1 MAIVFSKEQ
10 SNVINLRNRNILV
23 SAAAGSGKT
32 TVLVERIIRM
42 ISDEE
47 HPVDIDHLLV
57 VTFTKAA
64 AASMREKISDA
75 ISKKL
80 EEEYSDHL
88 QRQATLIHHAQ
99 ITTIDSFCLFILQ
112 NNFNDI
118 GLDPGF
124 RVADEGEIRLLKEDI
139 MDRLLEEKL
148 LADKDGSFAHLLD
161 RFVTGNKISNLRE
174 ILFSLYDR
182 ALSYPFPEDW
192 IDLRKKDYEISKDLN
207 QTPWILQIVEYVKRD
222 LGFCRE
228 MALQNIEDCESAG
241 GPVNYLPMMKDD
253 LALLDNLLQCGTFCD
268 LHEKMQTIT
277 FTTLSRKKDENVDPE
292 LKEAVKKQRNEL
304 KAVIQGMQ
312 KDFFAFSIEDMLE
325 GFAQNHIVVQAL
337 CDTLLAFHREF
348 LAVKKEKKMIDFS
361 DMEHFALEI
370 LLQKEDDKYVPT
382 KTAKE
387 YREYFH
393 EIMIDEYQD
402 SNLVQE
408 WLLQAISREEM
419 GIYNRFMVGDV
430 KQSIYQF
437 RLARPQIFMEKYD
450 TYQKEVTDNTKL
462 QRIDLAKNYR
472 SRKEVVDTVNYF
484 FYRIMGRDLG
494 NVAYD
499 EDSAL
504 YLGADYPDKTDC
516 AVYSDAEY
524 RNKAEETQADSDH
537 ALYGNKEAMQE
548 DGRKESECCI
558 PEPVQKDRKKEG
570 MQDIA
575 EILILEKEE
584 GSKNAKEQEALMIA
598 SRIKTL
604 LQDYYVTDERTGEL
618 RKARY
623 RDIVIL
629 LRKTKEWDEVF
640 KTVFEKEG
648 IPAYVTRSAGY
659 FSTGEIRIL
668 LNFLK
673 SLDNPKQD
681 IPLYGTMISCLG
693 NFKEEELALIR
704 SKKEASLYENVCKW
718 AEISACENTGLEL
731 AQKCRDFLA
740 WFKSYRN
747 QVPYEPIHKILR
759 KVINE
764 SGYFYE
770 VTSLPGGAQRLANV
784 QMLLAK
790 AESFEKSSYSGL
802 FHFIRYIDK
811 IQKYDIEF
819 GEAGIMDEQDDV
831 VRIMTIHKSKG
842 LEFPICFLAGCAGQ
856 FNTKDAEKAVICDA
870 NYGIGLDFL
879 DVLNRVKYK
888 DVRRRFLA
896 KHIIEES
903 LGEEFRILYVALTR
917 AKEKLI
923 LSGVCSDFT
932 KLAAG
937 IDGRKRETLLCHF
950 RKRAGAKSYLDWIL
964 AAMAYH
970 PSLAE
975 ALEEYG
981 YHAESMERITGMSGE
996 MEGRDVK
1003 GSEEDSAKIK
1013 HENASTGTYIPEIQ
1027 LSCLSFEMLQ
1037 NQMIEYGVN
1046 QEWNKEI
1053 LLRQVLN
1060 ASNFA
1065 SHDCFSGDAVEEEV
1079 SYNRSEESIE
1089 VPYTYPDLEQQIY
1102 FSYPHKNLADLYVK
1116 TSVSEL
1122 KMAAM
1127 HKAYEK
1133 ESLEEPAF
1141 AMYEEDVVNPYIPR
1155 FAASKQE
1162 PSGSD
1167 RGSAY
1172 HRLLE
1177 LVAYRE
1183 LRNCM
1188 EIEDAEASLETE
1200 YSGNTKLKLQEY
1212 MQQCMERCI
1221 TQDKITQEEV
1231 LLVNKQ
1237 KILTFLQSPIAKR
1250 MIAADIRGDLY
1261 KEQPF
1266 VLGIDARKI
1275 SKEFPEQEKVLI
1287 QGIIDVYF
1295 IEDNEIVLL
1304 DYKTDAVNTKDELVK
1319 RYKTQLD
1326 YYTEALEKIT
1336 GMHVKERILYSFRLD
1351 ESILV

>member
-1 MAIVFSKEQ
+1 MAIVFSEEQ

-47 HPVDIDHLLV
+47 NPVDIDHLLV

-139 MDRLLEEKL
+139 MDKLLEERL
-148 LADKDGSFAHLLD
+148 LADADGSFASLLD
-161 RFVTGNKISNLRE
+161 RFVTGNKISNFRE
-174 ILFSLYDR
+174 VLFSLYER

-192 IDLRKKDYEISKDLN
+192 IAQRRKDYAIAEDNSLQDDGEKREFLN
-207 QTPWILQIVEYVKRD
+207 RTLWILEIVEYVKRD
-222 LGFCRE
+222 LKFCRE
-228 MALQNIEDCESAG
+228 MALQNIEDCESVG
-241 GPVNYLPMMKDD
+241 GPQTYLPMMQDD
-253 LALLDNLLQCGTFCD
+253 LTLVDRLLECDTFCE
-268 LHEKMQTIT
+268 LHERMQVLS
-277 FTTLSRKKDENVDPE
+277 FTTLSRKKDENADPE
-292 LKEAVKKQRNEL
+292 MKELVKKHRNEV
-304 KAVIQGMQ
+304 KALIQGMQ

-325 GFAQNHIVVQAL
+325 GFAKNQDVIEAL
-337 CDTLLAFHREF
+337 CDTLLAFHRAF
-348 LAVKKEKKMIDFS
+348 LSIKKEKKMIDFS

-370 LLQKEDDKYVPT
+370 LLKKEDGIYLPT

-408 WLLQAISREEM
+408 WLLQAISKEET
-419 GIYNRFMVGDV
+419 GVYNRFMVGDV

-450 TYQKEVTDNTKL
+450 TYHKEVTENTKL

-472 SRKEVVDTVNYF
+472 SRKEVVDTVNYL

-494 NVAYD
+494 NVTYD

-504 YLGADYPDKTDC
+504 YLGASYPDKSETSK
-516 AVYSDAEY
+516 AGASD
-524 RNKAEETQADSDH
+524 T
-537 ALYGNKEAMQE
+537 
-548 DGRKESECCI
+548 
-558 PEPVQKDRKKEG
+558 
-570 MQDIA
+570 A
-575 EILILEKEE
+575 EIHILQKEE
-584 GSKNAKEQEALMIA
+584 GSKNAKEQEAVMIA
-598 SRIKTL
+598 ARIKEL
-604 LQDYYVTDERTGEL
+604 LTDYYVTDEVTGEL

-640 KTVFEKEG
+640 KTVFEQEG
-648 IPAYVTRSAGY
+648 IPAYVAKSSGY
-659 FSTGEIRIL
+659 FSTGEIRVL

-681 IPLYGTMISCLG
+681 IPLFGTMISVLG
-693 NFKEEELALIR
+693 NFREEEMAFIR
-704 SKKEASLYENVCKW
+704 TKKANSLYESVCLW
-718 AEISACENTGLEL
+718 AENVENGNEESEKLT
-731 AQKCRDFLA
+731 QKCKMFLE
-740 WFKSYRN
+740 WFESYRK

-759 KVINE
+759 KVIKE
-764 SGYFYE
+764 SGYYHE
-770 VTSLPGGAQRLANV
+770 AASLPGGMQRLANV

-819 GEAGIMDEQDDV
+819 GEAGIIDEQDDV

-842 LEFPICFLAGCAGQ
+842 LEFPICFFAGCSGQ
-856 FNTKDAEKAVICDA
+856 FNTRDAEKAVICDA
-870 NYGIGLDFL
+870 NYGIGLDYIDL
-879 DVLNRVKYK
+879 VNRVKYK
-888 DVRRRFLA
+888 DIRRRFLA
-896 KHIIEES
+896 KHIIEENM
-903 LGEEFRILYVALTR
+903 GEELRVFYVALTR

-923 LSGVCSDFT
+923 MTGVCSDFE
-932 KLAAG
+932 KLTAG
-937 IDGRKRETLLCHF
+937 IDGRKRAEVLCHY

-964 AAMAYH
+964 AAMAHH
-970 PSLAE
+970 PSLVEELA
-975 ALEEYG
+975 EYG
-981 YHAESMERITGMSGE
+981 YYTEYVEKIS
-996 MEGRDVK
+996 
-1003 GSEEDSAKIK
+1003 SEE
-1013 HENASTGTYIPEIQ
+1013 
-1027 LSCLSFEMLQ
+1027 LSNNVPHLRLNCLTSEMLQ
-1037 NQMIEYGVN
+1037 KQIVEQGVK
-1046 QEWNKEI
+1046 QEWNKE
-1053 LLRQVLN
+1053 LLLQQISTVKN
-1060 ASNFA
+1060 ATM
-1065 SHDCFSGDAVEEEV
+1065 HEG
-1079 SYNRSEESIE
+1079 SIE
-1089 VPYTYPDLEQQIY
+1089 ETIAGYDTKNLEQQIY
-1102 FSYPHKNLADLYVK
+1102 FSYPHENLRDLYVK

-1133 ESLEEPAF
+1133 ESAEEPAF
-1141 AMYEEDVVNPYIPR
+1141 MMYEEEVANPYVPK
-1155 FAASKQE
+1155 FAASAKE
-1162 PSGSD
+1162 ASGSD

-1177 LVAYRE
+1177 LLIFKEFYN
-1183 LRNCM
+1183 LWM
-1188 EIEDAEASLETE
+1188 EEFERDGFTSSEISCEKNEEIQKLLQKRMEKCLAQGRITE
-1200 YSGNTKLKLQEY
+1200 
-1212 MQQCMERCI
+1212 
-1221 TQDKITQEEV
+1221 EEIA
-1231 LLVNKQ
+1231 LVNKQ
-1237 KILTFLQSPIAKR
+1237 KLLTFLHSPIAKR
-1250 MIAADIRGDLY
+1250 MAAADNRGDLY

-1266 VLGIDARKI
+1266 VLGMDATRLSSDLPK
-1275 SKEFPEQEKVLI
+1275 QEKVMI

-1295 IEDNEIVLL
+1295 VENNEIILL
-1304 DYKTDAVNTKDELVK
+1304 DYKTDMVKSSEELLK
-1319 RYKTQLD
+1319 RYRTQLD
-1326 YYTEALEKIT
+1326 YYTEALQKIT
-1336 GMHVKERILYSFRLD
+1336 GMSVKERILYSFKLD
-1351 ESILV
+1351 ESIVVV